1 MNGMMTRGVCIGWLE
16 WTENMRCSVR
26 VPGVLCAGS
35 GDCGERG
42 DGFRLSTRVD
52 DDRGVDERCF
62 VSLSTTVSAREAKV
76 KRTRVTRT

>member
-42 DGFRLSTRVD
+42 DGFRLST
-52 DDRGVDERCF
+52 
-62 VSLSTTVSAREAKV
+62 
-76 KRTRVTRT
+76 